1 MAVALTRH
9 FENLRFLSTL
19 YNRYNEAG
27 STWDQDAT
35 YTDPPIT
42 GFSNEQT
49 NKFYILRLDQA
60 REIDIMQHE
69 YIKTSFRLLMENF
82 DDGISDDFDTKLTR
96 RLIIFIF
103 YLILLLAIWIIFW
116 LPLISRLA
124 NDIWR
129 TKSMLSMIPLNVI
142 SNIKD
147 VRIYLKKFWTAR
159 SVDY

>member
-60 REIDIMQHE
+60 REIGKLI
-69 YIKTSFRLLMENF
+69 TSWN
-82 DDGISDDFDTKLTR
+82 
-96 RLIIFIF
+96 
-103 YLILLLAIWIIFW
+103 
-116 LPLISRLA
+116 
-124 NDIWR
+124 
-129 TKSMLSMIPLNVI
+129 
-142 SNIKD
+142 
-147 VRIYLKKFWTAR
+147 
-159 SVDY
+159 